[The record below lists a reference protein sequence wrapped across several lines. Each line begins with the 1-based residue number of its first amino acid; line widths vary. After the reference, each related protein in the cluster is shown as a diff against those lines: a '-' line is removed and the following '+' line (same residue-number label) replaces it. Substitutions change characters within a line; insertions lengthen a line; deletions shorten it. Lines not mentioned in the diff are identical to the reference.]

1 MLSPALLLVA
11 ALGTPAPAAP
21 ILVTTEWVAGH
32 LHDAKLLL
40 FQIGDDRSKAV
51 YDAGHLPGAQFL
63 NPFRDLARPRVEGAL
78 ALELP
83 SAERLD
89 SVLRAK
95 GISNDSRIVLYTAS
109 EYFSPL
115 GRAFFTLEYAGMKG
129 RIVVMDGGLETWKAE
144 NRPTSTDVPTPVS
157 GAFIHQLA
165 PDMVVDADWLKTRL
179 QDPTVAI
186 VDARNPEFYHGADTH
201 QARNGHIPGAKNL
214 PFDTIMDDTGKF
226 KDPATLTK
234 LLEEAGVTESKTV
247 VTYCHIGQQA
257 SLVWFAARMLGYQ
270 AKLYDGSFQDWSAR
284 SELPVDP
291 GK

>member
-1 MLSPALLLVA
+1 MLVTGLLLAA
-11 ALGTPAPAAP
+11 ALAKPPVSP
-21 ILVTTEWVAGH
+21 ILVSTDWVAAH
-32 LHDAKLLL
+32 LKDQKLLI
-40 FQIGDDRSKAV
+40 FQIGDDRSKTV
-51 YDAGHLPGAQFL
+51 YDAGHVPGAQFL
-63 NPFRDLARPRVEGAL
+63 NPFRDLARPRVEGGL

-89 SVLRAK
+89 SVLEAN
-95 GISNDSRIVLYTAS
+95 GISNDSKIVLYTAS

-115 GRAFFTLEYAGMKG
+115 GRAFFTLEYAGLKG
-129 RIVVMDGGLETWKAE
+129 HVVVMDGGLETWKAE
-144 NRPTSTDVPTPVS
+144 NRPTSTDAPTPAAGS
-157 GAFIHQLA
+157 FTPKLE

-179 QDPTVAI
+179 GDPTVAI
-186 VDARNPEFYHGADTH
+186 VDARTPEFYHGADTH

-214 PFDTIMDDTGKF
+214 PFDSVIDERGKF

-257 SLVWFAARMLGYQ
+257 SLVWFAARLLGYR

-291 GK
+291 GN